1 MSKLLVELVASGL
14 ILDVHLQSRASG
26 YNIEL
31 GPGSEYENSSKD
43 MLPLTRCH
51 PKLCFMFGITG
62 S

>member
-31 GPGSEYENSSKD
+31 GPGSEHENSSKD
-43 MLPLTRCH
+43 MLASNQMSPQTL
-51 PKLCFMFGITG
+51 FYV
-62 S
+62 

>member
-43 MLPLTRCH
+43 MLASNQMSPQTL
-51 PKLCFMFGITG
+51 FYV
-62 S
+62 